1 MTRVQLP
8 LAAGSGSGAKA
19 DIDIAALQARLS
31 ESVKGDVLFD
41 RLSRALYSTDASV
54 YQIMPLGVVIP
65 KDEND
70 IIATMRACLEFG
82 VPLTPRGAGTS
93 QAGQAVGAGVQLDCS
108 KFFDRVLQID
118 AEERW
123 VRVQPGCVLD
133 DLNSQLR
140 PLGLHFAPDVSTS
153 NRATIG
159 GMIGNNS
166 CRAHSIIYGKTVD
179 HVMELKVVL
188 ASGEVA
194 ELRAMDAVELKRRS
208 LQPGLEG
215 DCYRTVQRIVTEY
228 ADEIVRRVCAT
239 AGFEEEEQHK
249 ISMAVH
255 ESMINAIWHGNK
267 SDASKYVWLRFDMYS
282 DRLEIHIRDQGTGFD
297 VSKVPDPL
305 ASENLLKVSGRGI
318 FLIRSFM
325 DDFRVESL
333 PGSGT
338 EVILVKRIDSTDN
351 SNQGGTDR
359 EHEGHNTP
367 S

>member
-1 MTRVQLP
+1 MTAEPTVV
-8 LAAGSGSGAKA
+8 
-19 DIDIAALQARLS
+19 DVRL
-31 ESVKGDVLFD
+31 ES
-41 RLSRALYSTDASV
+41 
-54 YQIMPLGVVIP
+54 
-65 KDEND
+65 
-70 IIATMRACLEFG
+70 TMKTLE
-82 VPLTPRGAGTS
+82 V
-93 QAGQAVGAGVQLDCS
+93 
-108 KFFDRVLQID
+108 
-118 AEERW
+118 
-123 VRVQPGCVLD
+123 
-133 DLNSQLR
+133 
-140 PLGLHFAPDVSTS
+140 
-153 NRATIG
+153 
-159 GMIGNNS
+159 
-166 CRAHSIIYGKTVD
+166 
-179 HVMELKVVL
+179 
-188 ASGEVA
+188 
-194 ELRAMDAVELKRRS
+194 
-208 LQPGLEG
+208 
-215 DCYRTVQRIVTEY
+215 